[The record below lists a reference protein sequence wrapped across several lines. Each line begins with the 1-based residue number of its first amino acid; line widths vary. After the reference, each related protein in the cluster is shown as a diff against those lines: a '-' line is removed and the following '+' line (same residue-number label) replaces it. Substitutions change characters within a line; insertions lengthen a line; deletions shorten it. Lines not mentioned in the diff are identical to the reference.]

1 MSASW
6 NDREGLMC
14 LQVRIVRFP
23 TVLVG
28 SRSEQVMV
36 SSTFQVRALLVNP
49 FEPTGW
55 LTGQEEPERIA
66 SCVIG

>member
-1 MSASW
+1 VPLGMTLRTHVSVSADSSISYSFDW
-6 NDREGLMC
+6 
-14 LQVRIVRFP
+14 F
-23 TVLVG
+23 
-28 SRSEQVMV
+28 SEQVMV